1 MRYGSTTRYPSAIRG
16 IATQESVGAG
26 SERAFSRQW
35 HNGSWIAMNHIWKVL
50 VSSLF
55 LVAAVGVLN
64 VRPRPALASPQDP
77 WQPSGF
83 QGAWCAQGDPAKQ
96 CSITSNGAFLNLT
109 NENGSTSTGHFV
121 GMGQN
126 MVSADQWNFVQGT
139 LSPDATRI
147 DWSNGTF
154 WARCSSG
161 GGGGGRHIPNV
172 DGTWFRGGDRSK
184 SCYVQQHRRRLA
196 LTNES
201 GQTGSGRTDGRWHL
215 TSNWSGTQV
224 NGTISRDGDTI
235 YWDNGTSW
243 TR

>member
-1 MRYGSTTRYPSAIRG
+1 MNCKLRLLVLSIVLA
-16 IATQESVGAG
+16 AG
-26 SERAFSRQW
+26 TIGMVSFRAWPVQ
-35 HNGSWIAMNHIWKVL
+35 
-50 VSSLF
+50 
-55 LVAAVGVLN
+55 
-64 VRPRPALASPQDP
+64 ASPPQNP

-96 CSITSNGAFLNLT
+96 CSITGNGAFLTFT
-109 NENGSTSTGHFV
+109 NEQGSTSTGHFV
-121 GMGQN
+121 GMSQN
-126 MVSADQWNFVQGT
+126 VVSADQWQFVQGT

-147 DWSNGTF
+147 NWSNGTF
-154 WARCSSG
+154 WARCTSG

-184 SCYVQQHRRRLA
+184 SCYIRQRRRNLS
-196 LTNES
+196 LTNEG

-215 TSNWSGTQV
+215 TTNWSGTQV